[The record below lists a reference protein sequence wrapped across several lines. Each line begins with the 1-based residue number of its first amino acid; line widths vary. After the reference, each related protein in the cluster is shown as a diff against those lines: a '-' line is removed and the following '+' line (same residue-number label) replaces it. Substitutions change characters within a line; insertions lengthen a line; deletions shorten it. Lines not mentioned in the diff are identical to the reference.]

1 MQIEDPDVGVYH
13 FLKQF
18 GHDILP
24 LVYDKKRRYFT
35 LSKRS
40 GIDFSNSKV
49 NRFF

>member
-24 LVYDKKRRYFT
+24 LVYDLKTEVFYIVKNVWY
-35 LSKRS
+35 
-40 GIDFSNSKV
+40 
-49 NRFF
+49 RF